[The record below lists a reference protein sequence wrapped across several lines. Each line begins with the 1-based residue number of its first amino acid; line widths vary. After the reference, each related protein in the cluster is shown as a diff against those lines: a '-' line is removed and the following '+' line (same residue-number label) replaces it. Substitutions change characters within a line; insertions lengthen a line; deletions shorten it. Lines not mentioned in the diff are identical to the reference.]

1 MILCTDCKFYEAP
14 ASKLSPAY
22 CHLTAL
28 PPMLRNVIGSNM
40 ILPGLD
46 GCDLGQPVEAHR

>member
-14 ASKLSPAY
+14 ASRVSPAY

-28 PPMLRNVIGSNM
+28 PPMLRGWVGSNM
-40 ILPGLD
+40 LINQD

>member
-1 MILCTDCKFYEAP
+1 MILCTNCKFYEAP

-22 CHLTAL
+22 CHLTEL

-40 ILPGLD
+40 IWVNQV